1 MTPAVAIPTLA
12 IMDRETALA
21 TLTPAYA
28 EALRLRDQGADNAAI
43 AARLDLPLEA
53 VPNLL
58 ELAQAK
64 LDTLLVLPAGEV
76 D

>member
-1 MTPAVAIPTLA
+1 MN
-12 IMDRETALA
+12 RETALA
-21 TLTPAYA
+21 TLSPAYA
-28 EALRLRDQGADNAAI
+28 EALRLRDEGADNAAI
-43 AARLDLPLEA
+43 ARQLQLPVEA

-64 LDTLLVLPAGEV
+64 LDALLALPAGEV

>member
-1 MTPAVAIPTLA
+1 MN
-12 IMDRETALA
+12 RESAMA
-21 TLTPAYA
+21 ALTPAYA
-28 EALRLRDQGADNAAI
+28 EALRLRDQGADDAAI
-43 AARLDLPLEA
+43 ASHLELPVEA

-64 LDTLLVLPAGEV
+64 LDTLLSLPVAEV

>member
-1 MTPAVAIPTLA
+1 
-12 IMDRETALA
+12 
-21 TLTPAYA
+21 LTPAYA
-28 EALRLRDQGADNAAI
+28 EALRLRDQGADHAAI
-43 AARLDLPLEA
+43 AARLDLPVEA

-64 LDTLLVLPAGEV
+64 LDTLLVMPTVKA

>member
-1 MTPAVAIPTLA
+1 MN
-12 IMDRETALA
+12 REAALE

-28 EALRLRDQGADNAAI
+28 EALRLRDEGADHAAI
-43 AARLDLPLEA
+43 AAQLDLPVEA

-64 LDTLLVLPAGEV
+64 LDTLLVLPAAEA

>member
-1 MTPAVAIPTLA
+1 
-12 IMDRETALA
+12 MDLELALA

-28 EALRLRDQGADNAAI
+28 EALRLRDQGADPRAI
-43 AARLDLPLEA
+43 AMHLELPVEA

-64 LDTLLVLPAGEV
+64 LDTLLALPALER

>member
-1 MTPAVAIPTLA
+1 MN
-12 IMDRETALA
+12 RETALA

-28 EALRLRDQGADNAAI
+28 EALRLRDEGADHATI
-43 AARLDLPLEA
+43 ARQLALPVEA

-64 LDTLLVLPAGEV
+64 LDTLLALPAGEV

>member
-1 MTPAVAIPTLA
+1 MNRELALSELTL
-12 IMDRETALA
+12 
-21 TLTPAYA
+21 AYA
-28 EALRLRDQGADNAAI
+28 EALRLRDQGVDHAAI
-43 AARLDLPLEA
+43 AARLDLPVEA

-64 LDTLLVLPAGEV
+64 LDTLLALPVVES

>member
-1 MTPAVAIPTLA
+1 VAPRRRARGAAPAA
-12 IMDRETALA
+12 TA
-21 TLTPAYA
+21 P
-28 EALRLRDQGADNAAI
+28 
-43 AARLDLPLEA
+43 RLDLPVEA

-64 LDTLLVLPAGEV
+64 LDTLLAMPAVEA

>member
-1 MTPAVAIPTLA
+1 MNL
-12 IMDRETALA
+12 ELALA

-28 EALRLRDQGADNAAI
+28 EALRLRDQGADPGVI
-43 AARLDLPLEA
+43 ASRLELPVEA

-64 LDTLLVLPAGEV
+64 LDTLLALPAVER

>member
-1 MTPAVAIPTLA
+1 MN
-12 IMDRETALA
+12 RETALE

-28 EALRLRDQGADNAAI
+28 EALRLRDEGVDHATI
-43 AARLDLPLEA
+43 AARLGLPVEA

-64 LDTLLVLPAGEV
+64 LDTLLVLPAAEA

>member
-1 MTPAVAIPTLA
+1 MN
-12 IMDRETALA
+12 RETALA
-21 TLTPAYA
+21 SLTPAYA
-28 EALRLRDQGADNAAI
+28 EALRLRDEGADHGAI
-43 AARLDLPLEA
+43 AARLELPVEA

-76 D
+76 ERDG

>member
-1 MTPAVAIPTLA
+1 MN
-12 IMDRETALA
+12 RETALA

-28 EALRLRDQGADNAAI
+28 EALRLRDEGADAAAI
-43 AARLDLPLEA
+43 ASRLELPVEA

-64 LDTLLVLPAGEV
+64 LDTLLALPAGEV

>member
-1 MTPAVAIPTLA
+1 VN
-12 IMDRETALA
+12 RETALA
-21 TLTPAYA
+21 TLSPAYA
-28 EALRLRDQGADNAAI
+28 EALRLRDEGADNAAI
-43 AARLDLPLEA
+43 ARQLQLPVEA

-64 LDTLLVLPAGEV
+64 LDALLALPAGEV

>member
-1 MTPAVAIPTLA
+1 MN
-12 IMDRETALA
+12 REAALA

-28 EALRLRDQGADNAAI
+28 EALHLRDQGADHAAI
-43 AARLDLPLEA
+43 AARLELPVEA

-64 LDTLLVLPAGEV
+64 LDTLLVLPAVEAE
-76 D
+76 

>member
-1 MTPAVAIPTLA
+1 MN
-12 IMDRETALA
+12 REVALA

-28 EALRLRDQGADNAAI
+28 EALRLRDEGADQAVI
-43 AARLDLPLEA
+43 AARLDLPVEA

-64 LDTLLVLPAGEV
+64 LDTLLVMPSAEA

>member
-1 MTPAVAIPTLA
+1 MNLESAMEA
-12 IMDRETALA
+12 
-21 TLTPAYA
+21 LTPAYA
-28 EALRLRDQGADNAAI
+28 EALRLRDQGADHAAI
-43 AARLDLPLEA
+43 ASHLELPVEA

-64 LDTLLVLPAGEV
+64 LDTLLSLPAAEV

>member
-1 MTPAVAIPTLA
+1 
-12 IMDRETALA
+12 
-21 TLTPAYA
+21 LTPAYA
-28 EALRLRDQGADNAAI
+28 EALRLRDQGVDHNAI
-43 AARLDLPLEA
+43 AARLDLPVEA

-64 LDTLLVLPAGEV
+64 LDTLLAMPVEEA